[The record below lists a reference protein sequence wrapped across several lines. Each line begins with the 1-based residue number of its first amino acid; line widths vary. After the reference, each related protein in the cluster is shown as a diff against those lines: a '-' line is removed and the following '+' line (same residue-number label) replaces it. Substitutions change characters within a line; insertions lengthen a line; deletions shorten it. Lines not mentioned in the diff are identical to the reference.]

1 MARIE
6 NSTIIF
12 ESKEEM
18 DNAQKKCSKCSLNL
32 HCGGVDE
39 KINGAA
45 INDAIGFKA
54 TNIAIISRA
63 LCLRRK

>member
-18 DNAQKKCSKCSLNL
+18 VKAEKRCPKCPLNL

-45 INDAIGFKA
+45 INDAIWFKA
-54 TNIAIISRA
+54 TDKAIESNA
-63 LCLRRK
+63 SCLSKS